1 MKMMTTKILRQTTGN
16 RVRNRVCMWA
26 SVSLAAFALTSCFA
40 GKRGSAGGEV
50 TGVGGYVWA
59 EPTPY
64 GMVLVDRGG
73 YAMGP
78 SKDDSITGIKADSKG
93 VSVDAFWMDETEITN
108 SKYKQF
114 VFWVRDSIIR
124 ERLADPAYGGDEAF
138 KIEEDREGNPVT
150 PYLNWNKAIP
160 WRNPNEDEQ
169 RAIESVYRTN
179 PITGRREL
187 DPTQLNYRYEIFNH
201 TEAAKRKNRLDPAA
215 REFNTDLPVSDEL
228 PVISKDTAYL
238 TDEGQIVR
246 ETITRPLTGD
256 YDFLNTYIVNV
267 YPDTTCWIN
276 DFDNAYNEPYTR
288 MYFSH
293 AGYNNYPVVGVSWE
307 QANAFSNWRTDFL
320 KRSLGKDGIYIEP
333 YRLPTEAEWEY
344 AARAGNSDSPYP
356 WEESI
361 PYDERGCFYAN
372 FKPMDGDYV
381 RDGHVITSAVGTFSP
396 NDFGLYDMAG
406 NVSEW
411 TSTAYTESINKLT
424 SDLNPEY
431 RYDAA
436 KEDPYKMKRKI
447 VRGGSWKDV
456 AANIRSD
463 LRMWEYQNEQR
474 SYIGFRN
481 VRSQIGFAKGTQKKR
496 K

>member
-1 MKMMTTKILRQTTGN
+1 MVVVASTTL
-16 RVRNRVCMWA
+16 VSCM
-26 SVSLAAFALTSCFA
+26 ST
-40 GKRGSAGGEV
+40 RGSSAGGEV
-50 TGVGGYVWA
+50 TGVGGYAYA

-64 GMVLVDRGG
+64 GMVLIDRGA
-73 YAMGP
+73 YKMGP
-78 SKDDSITGIKADSKG
+78 AENDSVWGIKADPRG

-124 ERLADPAYGGDEAF
+124 ERLADPAYGGNEEF
-138 KIEEDREGNPVT
+138 KIEEDNEGNPVK

-160 WRNPNEDEQ
+160 WRNANEDEL

-201 TEAAKRKNRLDPAA
+201 TAAAKRKNRLDPER
-215 REFNTDLPVSDEL
+215 REYNTDIPVSDEL
-228 PVISKDTAYL
+228 PMISKDTAYF
-238 TDEGQIVR
+238 DEEGRIVR
-246 ETITRPLTGD
+246 ETVSRRLTGD

-267 YPDTTCWIN
+267 YPDTTAWIN

-293 AGYNNYPVVGVSWE
+293 AGYNDYPVVGVSWE
-307 QANAFSNWRTDFL
+307 QANAFANWRTDYL
-320 KRSLGKDGIYIEP
+320 RRSLGREGVMIEP
-333 YRLPTEAEWEY
+333 FRLPTEAEWEF
-344 AARAGNSDSPYP
+344 AARAGNSESQYP
-356 WEESI
+356 WSETL
-361 PYDERGCFYAN
+361 PMDERGCFYAN
-372 FKPMDGDYV
+372 FKPMEGDYI
-381 RDGHVITSAVGTFSP
+381 RDGHLITSPVGTFNA

-424 SDLNPEY
+424 SDMNPEY

-456 AANIRSD
+456 AHNVRSD
-463 LRMWEYQNEQR
+463 IRMWEYQNEQR
-474 SYIGFRN
+474 SYIGFRC
-481 VRSQIGFAKGTQKKR
+481 VRTQIGFAKGTKKR
-496 K
+496 

>member
-1 MKMMTTKILRQTTGN
+1 MNFKYLQSKFKMLTVAMIA
-16 RVRNRVCMWA
+16 VVASSAFVSCM
-26 SVSLAAFALTSCFA
+26 ST
-40 GKRGSAGGEV
+40 RGSSSGGEV
-50 TGVGGYVWA
+50 TGVGGYAYA

-64 GMVLVDRGG
+64 GMVLVDRGA
-73 YAMGP
+73 YKMGP
-78 SKDDSITGIKADSKG
+78 AENDSVWGIKADQRG
-93 VSVDAFWMDETEITN
+93 VSVDAFWMDETEVTN

-124 ERLADPAYGGDEAF
+124 ERLADPAYGGNEEF
-138 KIEEDREGNPVT
+138 KIEEDNEGNPVK

-160 WRNPNEDEQ
+160 WRNANEDEM

-201 TEAAKRKNRLDPAA
+201 TAAAKRKNRLDPAR
-215 REFNTDLPVSDEL
+215 REYNTDIPVSDEL
-228 PVISKDTAYL
+228 PMISKDTAYF
-238 TDEGQIVR
+238 DEEGRIVR
-246 ETITRPLTGD
+246 ETVSRRLTGD

-267 YPDTTCWIN
+267 YPDTTAWIN

-293 AGYNNYPVVGVSWE
+293 AGYNDYPVVGVSWE
-307 QANAFSNWRTDFL
+307 QANAFANWRTDYL
-320 KRSLGKDGIYIEP
+320 RRSLGKEGVVIEP
-333 YRLPTEAEWEY
+333 YRLPTEAEWEF
-344 AARAGNSDSPYP
+344 AARAGNSESQYP
-356 WEESI
+356 WSETL
-361 PYDERGCFYAN
+361 PMDERGCFYAN
-372 FKPMDGDYV
+372 FKPMEGDYI
-381 RDGHVITSAVGTFSP
+381 RDGHLITSPVGTFNA

-424 SDLNPEY
+424 SDMNPEY

-447 VRGGSWKDV
+447 VRGGSWKDIAHNV
-456 AANIRSD
+456 RSD
-463 LRMWEYQNEQR
+463 IRMWEYQNEQR
-474 SYIGFRN
+474 SYIGFRC
-481 VRSQIGFAKGTQKKR
+481 VRSQIGFAKGTKKR
-496 K
+496 

>member
-1 MKMMTTKILRQTTGN
+1 
-16 RVRNRVCMWA
+16 
-26 SVSLAAFALTSCFA
+26 
-40 GKRGSAGGEV
+40 
-50 TGVGGYVWA
+50 
-59 EPTPY
+59 
-64 GMVLVDRGG
+64 
-73 YAMGP
+73 
-78 SKDDSITGIKADSKG
+78 
-93 VSVDAFWMDETEITN
+93 
-108 SKYKQF
+108 
-114 VFWVRDSIIR
+114 
-124 ERLADPAYGGDEAF
+124 
-138 KIEEDREGNPVT
+138 GNPIT

-160 WRNPNEDEQ
+160 WRNANEDEQ

-201 TEAAKRKNRLDPAA
+201 TEAAKRKNRLDPTR
-215 REFNTDLPVSDEL
+215 REYNTDKPVPTDLPT
-228 PVISKDTAYL
+228 ISKDTAYFD
-238 TDEGQIVR
+238 DEGMIVR
-246 ETITRPLTGD
+246 ETVTRPLTGD

-267 YPDTTCWIN
+267 YPDTTAWIN
-276 DFDNAYNEPYTR
+276 DFENAYNEPYTR

-293 AGYNNYPVVGVSWE
+293 AGYNDYPVVGVSWE
-307 QANAFSNWRTDFL
+307 QANAFANWRTDYL
-320 KRSLGKDGIYIEP
+320 RRSLGREGVYIEP

-344 AARAGNSDSPYP
+344 AARAGNSESSYP
-356 WEESI
+356 WEEI
-361 PYDERGCFYAN
+361 LPMDERGCFYAN

-381 RDGHVITSAVGTFSP
+381 RDGHVITSAVGTFKP

-436 KEDPYKMKRKI
+436 LEDPYKMKRKI

-456 AANIRSD
+456 AHNLRSD

-474 SYIGFRN
+474 SYIGFRC
-481 VRSQIGFAKGTQKKR
+481 VRSQIGFAKGTQKR
-496 K
+496 KK